1 MVLEWSDLGALHNLG
16 TVVKFAFQNL
26 LPYIKIRSLVPSGEA
41 VRELGH
47 GCEFF
52 PGGQELDERW

>member
-26 LPYIKIRSLVPSGEA
+26 LPYIKIRPVGPSGEA
-41 VRELGH
+41 VRELYH
-47 GCEFF
+47 VCEFF
-52 PGGQELDERW
+52 PEGQG